1 MIDPHKILVKP
12 VISELSTE
20 LREKENKYVFH
31 VVGTANKIEIKK
43 AVEALFNVKVVK
55 VTSMNVKGKIKT
67 RGRSSGKRPDW
78 KKAFVTLRKCDKI
91 AVIEN
96 M

>member
-1 MIDPHKILVKP
+1 MNNPHEILVKP

-31 VVGTANKIEIKK
+31 VAVKANKIDIKR
-43 AVEALFNVKVVK
+43 AIESLFNVTVLKVNTIK
-55 VTSMNVKGKIKT
+55 VKGKPKA
-67 RGRSSGKRPDW
+67 RGRYFGKRADW
-78 KKAFVTLRKCDKI
+78 KKAFVTLKEGDKI